1 MVLFTTII
9 TFKIKPIRIIS
20 PDEEETPIAFP
31 ERGHNMPDVYSHTSL
46 SNNVS
51 QVERTIENCQ
61 DVVKTREFEDEKTE
75 SKKTETKSK
84 ASKKKRKK
92 SKHRKLRNTDRNG
105 EDSRLNGDQFI
116 HVNQAVEENDLNYTT
131 HASLTNSTNEV
142 NEQSIEMLNVK
153 NNDDTK

>member
-1 MVLFTTII
+1 M
-9 TFKIKPIRIIS
+9 S
-20 PDEEETPIAFP
+20 PYNGLP
-31 ERGHNMPDVYSHTSL
+31 EGLLTS
-46 SNNVS
+46 
-51 QVERTIENCQ
+51 
-61 DVVKTREFEDEKTE
+61 FW
-75 SKKTETKSK
+75 
-84 ASKKKRKK
+84 KRKK

-153 NNDDTK
+153 NNDDTKWSVVSRKDHNT